1 VTTVLF
7 VRLSAMGDL
16 VQGLGA
22 IAALHAARPQWRL
35 RVLTQTTF
43 APLLQ
48 HLPFVAGIDTF
59 DRRSGLHAVWAT
71 RRALRREP
79 IDIAIDLQGNWKSA
93 FLARLAK
100 ARDCVGLRGKWR
112 QEPLSSLLLRRRL
125 DAAGE
130 PHPARAALALVREFA
145 PEAEALP
152 PQLVATPTEIA
163 REQDAVR
170 VLGIAPERPFA
181 VVAAGDPADPRSLR
195 PHVIAALRAQVA
207 MPLLVVMGP
216 AEAHVVPVPG
226 LPLLRHERGELRRLV
241 ALGACVALA
250 GGEVLGSDQGA
261 SHVLAAA
268 GARARVWFGAQDPA
282 RTAPPTATSLVHPS
296 PPSCSPCRR
305 RRCHHAEGP
314 VCMDFTL
321 ADAKVRPPAG

>member
-1 VTTVLF
+1 
-7 VRLSAMGDL
+7 
-16 VQGLGA
+16 
-22 IAALHAARPQWRL
+22 
-35 RVLTQTTF
+35 VLTQTTF

-181 VVAAGDPADPRSLR
+181 GRRSGRPSIAPPARDRRTAG
-195 PHVIAALRAQVA
+195 
-207 MPLLVVMGP
+207 
-216 AEAHVVPVPG
+216 
-226 LPLLRHERGELRRLV
+226 
-241 ALGACVALA
+241 A
-250 GGEVLGSDQGA
+250 GGDAVARGDGA
-261 SHVLAAA
+261 GRGPRGPRAWPALAAA
-268 GARARVWFGAQDPA
+268 RAR
-282 RTAPPTATSLVHPS
+282 RTAAAGGP
-296 PPSCSPCRR
+296 
-305 RRCHHAEGP
+305 RCMCG
-314 VCMDFTL
+314 TG
-321 ADAKVRPPAG
+321 RG